1 MEQKCKIGAPQAAEA
16 RRTLEKYRQ
25 GKRAL
30 EQRIIEDDK
39 WYRLRHWDAAGRRGG
54 NREEAAASAWLFNS
68 LINKHGDMMDNYP
81 SPAVLP
87 REPGDRGDAQ
97 ALSAILPVILE
108 RSRFEEAYSR
118 NAYPKLQ
125 HGTACYGVFWDNA
138 LDHGRGD
145 IRVAD
150 VDPLSLFWEPGVS
163 DIQDSR
169 NLFVVS
175 MVEDDVLA
183 ASYPGKT
190 LHAPMTLAEYQRD
203 DPAGKEG
210 RSAVVDWYYK
220 RPAKGG
226 GVAVH
231 YCKFVGDT
239 VLYAS
244 ENDPLLAG
252 RGFYDHGKYPFVLDI
267 LFPVRG
273 SAAGFGFVDVMKSPQ
288 QYIDELDRMIL
299 LNARLSGKPRWFV
312 RDACGINEEEFADW
326 ERDFVHV
333 AGRMESDDLRQ
344 VEVKPLPAFIANH
357 RQMKVQELK
366 ETSGN
371 RDFAQGGTTSGVTAA
386 SAIAALQEAGNK
398 LSRDLIKGSY
408 RAFSEICY
416 LVIELIRQFYDEERA
431 FRITGGN
438 GSEFVRYSNAHLRG
452 GPREPVFD
460 IVVKA
465 QKSNP
470 FSQMSQNEQAKEL
483 YRLGF
488 FRPELAEQALG
499 ALELMQFEGIEGVR
513 ARIEANAQRLR
524 EQQQWQQAAE
534 IAVRQAKAEAAGG
547 NAIRAPRQPLTTA
560 ERLVPKE
567 GGHD

>member
-1 MEQKCKIGAPQAAEA
+1 MEQKCKIGAQQAAEA

-39 WYRLRHWDAAGRRGG
+39 WYRLRHWDAAGRHSG
-54 NREEAAASAWLFNS
+54 NPGDEPASAWLFNS
-68 LINKHGDMMDNYP
+68 LLNKHGDMMDNFP

-87 REPGDRGDAQ
+87 REPSDRSDAQ

-125 HGTACYGVFWDNA
+125 HGTACYGVFWDNS
-138 LDHGRGD
+138 LEHGRGD
-145 IRVAD
+145 IRVTD

-175 MVEDDVLA
+175 MVEDEVLA
-183 ASYPGKT
+183 ASYPGKK

-203 DPAGKEG
+203 DPAGQDG
-210 RSAVVDWYYK
+210 RSAVIDWYYK

-226 GVAVH
+226 GMLVH

-244 ENDPLLAG
+244 ENDPLL
-252 RGFYDHGKYPFVLDI
+252 REKGFYDHGKYPFVLDI
-267 LFPVRG
+267 LFPVRC

-288 QYIDELDRMIL
+288 MYIDELDRML
-299 LNARLSGKPRWFV
+299 LRNARLAGKPRWFV
-312 RDACGINEEEFADW
+312 RDACGVNEEEFADW

-333 AGRMESDDLRQ
+333 AGRMEADDLRQ

-408 RAFSEICY
+408 RAFSEVCY
-416 LVIELIRQFYDEERA
+416 LIIELIRQFYDEERA
-431 FRITGGN
+431 FRITGEN
-438 GSEFVRYSNAHLRG
+438 GGAFIRYSNAQLRG
-452 GPREPVFD
+452 GGREPVFD

-470 FSQMSQNEQAKEL
+470 FSQLSQNEQAKEL

-513 ARIEANAQRLR
+513 AWIAGNAQRLR
-524 EQQQWQQAAE
+524 ERQERQQALE
-534 IAVRQAKAEAAGG
+534 IAAQQAQTAQA
-547 NAIRAPRQPLTTA
+547 NAIRAPRQPLTAA
-560 ERLVPKE
+560 EKLVPKE
-567 GGHD
+567 GRHD